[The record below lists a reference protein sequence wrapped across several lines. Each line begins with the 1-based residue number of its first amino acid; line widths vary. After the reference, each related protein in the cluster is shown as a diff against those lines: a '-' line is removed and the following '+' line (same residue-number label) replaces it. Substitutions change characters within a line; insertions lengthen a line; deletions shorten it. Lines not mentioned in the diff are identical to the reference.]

1 MNFFLH
7 PWVCND
13 CRKSTPERF
22 VGVIM
27 EVELFTF
34 TFWKADQVPIVA
46 DEYRLEMK
54 FQVSFF
60 LCAEVLKF

>member
-1 MNFFLH
+1 
-7 PWVCND
+7 
-13 CRKSTPERF
+13 
-22 VGVIM
+22 M